1 MEETLLTDPA
11 HEKYFE
17 NSAAYKVYLLVII
30 SLNAI
35 LLVLSLITIRHIL
48 KGSRSM
54 LALKMV
60 SGFIIFTAAEILRE
74 LVFNPVLDL
83 INGI

>member
-1 MEETLLTDPA
+1 MFTDPA
-11 HEKYFE
+11 HDIYFK

-60 SGFIIFTAAEILRE
+60 SGFIMFTATQILKV
-74 LVFNPVLDL
+74 LFFYPVLDV